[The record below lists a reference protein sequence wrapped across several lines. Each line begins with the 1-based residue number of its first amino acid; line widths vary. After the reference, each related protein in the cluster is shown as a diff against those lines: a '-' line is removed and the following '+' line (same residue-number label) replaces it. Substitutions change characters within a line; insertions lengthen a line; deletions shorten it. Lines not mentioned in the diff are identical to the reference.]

1 VGLRFALGLSWL
13 VLIVA
18 ETIGAERGL
27 GYVAMTAREFMQMDV
42 LVLTIVLWA
51 LLGKLADV
59 TARRI
64 ERWLL
69 PWQPRS
75 QRLGAD

>member
-1 VGLRFALGLSWL
+1 L

-27 GYVAMTAREFMQMDV
+27 GYVATNAREFMQMDT

-51 LLGKLADV
+51 ALGKVADALARALD
-59 TARRI
+59 RI
-64 ERWLL
+64 LL

-75 QRLGAD
+75 QRLTTEEA